1 MKFLGYITD
10 ICQYAIHRYD
20 YQFYGIVWI
29 SFMLVYGVFK
39 NLSTAMQLGFIKWIL
54 LHTKSLWR
62 MWIILCVYMYVLTGQ
77 NTVKVISV
85 CILAQNIYA
94 FYRSRFLGRF
104 EIRNLVTRL
113 CLNRDLCDLNTS
125 TWGFRINFVVSTDT

>member
-1 MKFLGYITD
+1 MHAGTEIICLTCLTNGFKRMKFLGYITD

-54 LHTKSLWR
+54 LLHTKSLW
-62 MWIILCVYMYVLTGQ
+62 IISCISCILYCISVTGQ
-77 NTVKVISV
+77 NTVKVIWFAFW
-85 CILAQNIYA
+85 LRIYIMH
-94 FYRSRFLGRF
+94 FIVLGF
-104 EIRNLVTRL
+104 WGGLKSEI
-113 CLNRDLCDLNTS
+113 
-125 TWGFRINFVVSTDT
+125 